1 MHFLTINNLLE
12 IYKLYIILETL
23 LDWTLFLQTMQI
35 PVLTNG
41 AIDVL
46 VVENVQNNFWINWHL
61 KDLPVREIFKI
72 GLNIIFQPFRQL
84 IKIFPQKIRVYWF
97 MLFFCSFCLNGN
109 QKCKLYYTCNTCI
122 LPDWVQ
128 PVMC

>member
-35 PVLTNG
+35 LTNG

-46 VVENVQNNFWINWHL
+46 VVENVQNNFWINWHS
-61 KDLPVREIFKI
+61 KDLPVRVFY
-72 GLNIIFQPFRQL
+72 NWTQ
-84 IKIFPQKIRVYWF
+84 
-97 MLFFCSFCLNGN
+97 
-109 QKCKLYYTCNTCI
+109 YYFSAFNSI
-122 LPDWVQ
+122 D
-128 PVMC
+128 